1 LHLEKNE
8 KSGEKFFCLSM
19 KRKRDFGMYHWEL
32 ILDYLD
38 PLILVKLATV
48 CKLFSIRANE
58 NKLRCKDECKSEI
71 DEMSR
76 ELELD
81 PDISESESTFYCS
94 IYKNNTHK
102 ILVKKSNEKSGEK
115 FFIYYLL

>member
-1 LHLEKNE
+1 
-8 KSGEKFFCLSM
+8 M
-19 KRKRDFGMYHWEL
+19 KRKRDFGMSHWEL

-38 PLILVKLATV
+38 PLILVKLAIV
-48 CKLFSIRANE
+48 CKLFSIRAKE
-58 NKLRCKDECKSEI
+58 DKLRCKAECKSEI

-94 IYKNNTHK
+94 IYENNTHTL
-102 ILVKKSNEKSGEK
+102 LVKRLSEKSGEK
-115 FFIYYLL
+115 FVCYETKT